1 MSANGGR
8 AVEAVG
14 TTDRGNVPSL
24 RAFQSALIVK
34 PSSLGDIVHTLPA
47 VHAIRQACPHL
58 RLRWLA
64 NTEWMPLLQGSA
76 VVDEVIPFPRKTFR
90 GMQGIRRAVGW
101 ARQWRHT
108 PREKPEI
115 VLDFQ
120 GLLRSALIS
129 RARGSRPIVGLSD
142 AREGAAGLYDH
153 LIRVDAGAHAV
164 DRYLELPRALGIPV
178 VPEVLAFPLP
188 AGSKPSGLPD
198 RDDWIAVHPWSRGKG
213 KSLEPPVLQALCD
226 ALKPLPVVIVGMR
239 GDAPMPIGPHLLDLS
254 NRTTLPE
261 LIWVL
266 RRTRFNISVDSGPMH
281 IAAAVN
287 DNTLGIHTWTDPR
300 KVGPYN
306 PAAWIW
312 KAGRI
317 GHRRDFSAETCLTT
331 QMVTAVDARAM
342 AQFVHQ
348 VIGAGGNAF

>member
-1 MSANGGR
+1 MSAIR
-8 AVEAVG
+8 ARAIEAFG
-14 TTDRGNVPSL
+14 KYDRSTLPSL
-24 RAFQSALIVK
+24 QAFQSALIVK

-47 VHAIRQACPHL
+47 VHAIRQACPYL
-58 RLRWLA
+58 RLRWIA

-76 VVDEVIPFPRKTFR
+76 VIDEIIPFPRKTFR
-90 GMQGIRRAVGW
+90 GLQGIRRAVRW
-101 ARQWRHT
+101 ARQWRHA

-129 RARGSRPIVGLSD
+129 RTRGSRPVVGLSD
-142 AREGAAGLYDH
+142 AREGAAGFYDH
-153 LIRVDAGAHAV
+153 LIRVDPGAHAV
-164 DRYLELPRALGIPV
+164 DRYLEMPRALGIPV
-178 VPEVLAFPLP
+178 DSDNLVFPLP
-188 AGSKPSGLPD
+188 AGTKPSGLPD

-213 KSLEPPVLQALCD
+213 KALEPAVLQALCD

-239 GDAPMPIGPHLLDLS
+239 GHAPLPIGPHLLDLS

-287 DNTLGIHTWTDPR
+287 SNTLGIHTWTDPR

-317 GHRRDFSAETCLTT
+317 GHRHEFSPETCLTT
-331 QMVTAVDARAM
+331 QMVTADDAAAM
-342 AQFVHQ
+342 ARFVHQ
-348 VIGAGGNAF
+348 AVGGGR